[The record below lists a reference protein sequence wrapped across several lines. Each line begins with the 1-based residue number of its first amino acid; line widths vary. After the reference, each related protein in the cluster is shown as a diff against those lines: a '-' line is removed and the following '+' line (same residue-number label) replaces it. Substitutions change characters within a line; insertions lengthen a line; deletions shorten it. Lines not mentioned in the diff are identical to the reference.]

1 MAVFRFSKYKICYLL
16 MSQPNLWSGAVAIQ
30 HKMLS
35 RLLTYKKE
43 KMRLISQ
50 LLTESCKKKKK
61 KTLSESHLNIGCVLN
76 PEIADGYYT
85 NVTPKG

>member
-16 MSQPNLWSGAVAIQ
+16 MSQPNLCSGDVAIQ

-35 RLLTYKKE
+35 RLLTYRKE

-50 LLTESCKKKKK
+50 LQSFRM
-61 KTLSESHLNIGCVLN
+61 SEQFISALCDECNSIFVKRTFIFEKPFL
-76 PEIADGYYT
+76 
-85 NVTPKG
+85 